1 MIMKIIWK
9 KTTVDFSNALFF
21 FSDKPRFSGS
31 DTVSIVLKKPL
42 LKLLHLFE
50 NSLCRRERRGCLYH
64 FPLPSNRLMNELN
77 SWGMYK
83 YIG

>member
-1 MIMKIIWK
+1 MPC
-9 KTTVDFSNALFF
+9 

-31 DTVSIVLKKPL
+31 ETVSIILKKL
-42 LKLLHLFE
+42 LWKLLHLFE
-50 NSLCRRERRGCLYH
+50 NSLCRRERRGCLYLST
-64 FPLPSNRLMNELN
+64 LPSNRLMNELN